1 MSDPSLTARYNNP
14 KKRNLSKPARNWLIG
29 AALSIGVVG
38 AAYVGFNNYSAITAQ
53 DVNFEVVS
61 PTLAKSSIVVEYNS
75 KDRVQCD
82 IRAMNESKAVVGYK
96 TVLLDPGEQ
105 SGVIKQ
111 QIDVDLHT
119 DNLAVTSGV
128 ESCYKVPQNFKG

>member
-1 MSDPSLTARYNNP
+1 MEA
-14 KKRNLSKPARNWLIG
+14 
-29 AALSIGVVG
+29 
-38 AAYVGFNNYSAITAQ
+38 
-53 DVNFEVVS
+53 VS
-61 PTLAKSSIVVEYNS
+61 PTLAKSSIIVEYNS

-111 QIDVDLHT
+111 QIDVDLPYRKNPCT
-119 DNLAVTSGV
+119 SPVLNPYKRSAELA
-128 ESCYKVPQNFKG
+128 Y